1 MMNRLFGISAI
12 PDDNLSFIITTSEN
26 AVMELIIADIFDLFF
41 MVVEV
46 AKRMDLVIF
55 FFG

>member
-1 MMNRLFGISAI
+1 MNRLFGISAI